1 MIIGISVPA
10 YALKNGAEFK
20 RLLEEWKSWKI
31 NVILVKSIGRF
42 AQDTVDC
49 LNTVR
54 EVKDLNIAVCFERE
68 IINSLPA
75 DGELI
80 LTFLAIFG

>member
-1 MIIGISVPA
+1 MIIGISVPT

-20 RLLEEWKSWKI
+20 RPLEEWKSWKI
-31 NVILVKSIGRF
+31 NVILVKSIIRF

-49 LNTVR
+49 LNTAR
-54 EVKDLNIAVCFERE
+54 EVIAECFERE

-80 LTFLAIFG
+80 LTFLTIFG